1 MEPNSQVS
9 DGQSKT
15 RFGILTLRPG
25 AESSL
30 TCLTIVSCFL
40 LALGGFAML
49 MNGTNHRFAGGL
61 LGMSDSAEA
70 RVIVRNFGIISIS
83 VSGLALLFSYLYSKR
98 HFRELHETP
107 QIMDGITAGDASIAC
122 GTYTVQFAS
131 KNPASSDATPIEFIA
146 ENNDFQGTCDG
157 GKRIYLGVE
166 IETELWP
173 KGAKFRIRQIKL
185 ERDGAVVGV
194 TDRKGSGQFWV
205 VSNGAGLPQPN
216 YYLDGLPKHVMQ
228 TLNAIA
234 EGLPPRLKEFLQVQ
248 IRVILPRLRVENQN
262 SVVAAGNAVA
272 FGLAGALMNAADDAR
287 VSESRKSLEN
297 IRRFVT
303 KGDFKSE
310 TSGESLT
317 SLCTT
322 QGWELCFFYVGEM
335 EHVDLKKNS

>member
-1 MEPNSQVS
+1 
-9 DGQSKT
+9 
-15 RFGILTLRPG
+15 
-25 AESSL
+25 
-30 TCLTIVSCFL
+30 
-40 LALGGFAML
+40 
-49 MNGTNHRFAGGL
+49 
-61 LGMSDSAEA
+61 
-70 RVIVRNFGIISIS
+70 
-83 VSGLALLFSYLYSKR
+83 
-98 HFRELHETP
+98 
-107 QIMDGITAGDASIAC
+107 
-122 GTYTVQFAS
+122 
-131 KNPASSDATPIEFIA
+131 
-146 ENNDFQGTCDG
+146 
-157 GKRIYLGVE
+157 
-166 IETELWP
+166 
-173 KGAKFRIRQIKL
+173 
-185 ERDGAVVGV
+185 
-194 TDRKGSGQFWV
+194 
-205 VSNGAGLPQPN
+205 
-216 YYLDGLPKHVMQ
+216 MQ